1 MQKQTN
7 GFLTYLIFGALS
19 GGFLFWTFGEL
30 TEAIFTT
37 NKNFYWDELILKK
50 VQALNFPGI
59 FPLMK
64 GITFLG
70 SIGFYL
76 MFIPVVSFVFYKK
89 RRYDSL
95 TALLGSTTGASVLNY
110 VLKLHYL
117 RLRPTLYFKITE
129 SGYSFPS
136 GHAMISMAVYGMFFY
151 LLARNAPSPLRYYYI
166 LPGLGFPLVIG
177 FSRIYLGVHWPTD
190 VLGGFIAGLFWL
202 IITIIITEIIFWRK
216 R

>member
-1 MQKQTN
+1 MKKQTK
-7 GFLTYLIFGALS
+7 GLIVYLIVGALT
-19 GGFLFWTFGEL
+19 GGMLFWAFGEL
-30 TEAIFTT
+30 TEVIFTSR
-37 NKNFYWDELILKK
+37 KSFVWDEIILKK
-50 VQALNFPGI
+50 VQAIYFPGI
-59 FPLMK
+59 LPLMK

-70 SIGFYL
+70 SIGFYMML
-76 MFIPVVSFVFYKK
+76 VPVISYFFYLK

-95 TALLGSTTGASVLNY
+95 TAFLGSFIGASVLNY

-117 RLRPTLYFKITE
+117 RLRPTLYFKISE

-151 LLARNAPSPLRYYYI
+151 LLAKNNFPLPKI
-166 LPGLGFPLVIG
+166 LLLILGIGFPLLIG

-202 IITIIITEIIFWRK
+202 IVTIIITEILFWKK